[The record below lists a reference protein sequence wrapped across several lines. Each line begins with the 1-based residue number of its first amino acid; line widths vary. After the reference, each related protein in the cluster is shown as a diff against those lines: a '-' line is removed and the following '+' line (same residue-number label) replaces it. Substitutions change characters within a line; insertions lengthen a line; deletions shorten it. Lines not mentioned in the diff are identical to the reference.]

1 VKKTPETFSDL
12 LPYCQTDRQR
22 ELIGACAKSGS
33 ARAAAK
39 AIGASK
45 SSVQEAVNRV
55 KEYAAR
61 KGWAPDHAMGHPV
74 APGFEVSGTSTLR
87 NQDGE
92 VVMQWQKTRQDDEA
106 RLEAMQ
112 AAVRAM
118 ADDIMP
124 VMPEPSV
131 IHKTDND
138 LLSCYVLTDYHMGM
152 LSWGDETGEDWDL
165 RKSESVLYRWIEKAV
180 ALSPNSDKA
189 VLAQLGDLLH
199 WDGLDAV
206 TPTSRN
212 LLDADTRFPKLVEA
226 SVRVMRRLV
235 QRLLSKH
242 RTVHLIMA
250 EGNHDMASS
259 VWLREMFAQLYANE
273 PRVTVEKSPRPYY
286 CVEHGQTSLFFHHGH
301 LRKPGE
307 CAEVFASIFR
317 DVMGRTKHSY
327 AHLGHK
333 HHKQAIETPLM
344 VVEQHQTLA
353 AKDAHASRHGYMSDR
368 SAQVINYHREAG
380 EIGRVRIPV
389 CLIEKCEEG
398 AA

>member
-1 VKKTPETFSDL
+1 MGKTPETFSDL
-12 LPYCQTDRQR
+12 LPYCHTYRQR
-22 ELIGACAKSGS
+22 EVIEACANAGGVK
-33 ARAAAK
+33 AAARSL
-39 AIGASK
+39 GVHK
-45 SSVQEAVNRV
+45 STVQCSVRAVR
-55 KEYAAR
+55 KWAAR
-61 KGWAPDHAMGHPV
+61 KGWAPDQAMGHPV

-87 NQDGE
+87 DRDGQ
-92 VVMQWQKTRQDDEA
+92 VVMQWQKTRQDDEE
-106 RLEAMQ
+106 RIEAMQ

-118 ADDIMP
+118 AEDIEP

-131 IHKTDND
+131 VHKTDAD
-138 LLSCYVLTDYHMGM
+138 LLSCYVITDYHLGM
-152 LSWGDETGEDWDL
+152 LAWGDETGEDWDL
-165 RKSESVLYRWIEKAV
+165 KQAEAMLYRWMEKAV
-180 ALSPNSDKA
+180 ALSPDSKRA
-189 VLAQLGDLLH
+189 VLAQLGDALH

-226 SVRVMRRLV
+226 AVRVMRRLV
-235 QRLLSKH
+235 QRLLAKH
-242 RTVHLIMA
+242 DEVHLLMA

-259 VWLREMFAQLYANE
+259 VWMREMFAQLYANE

-301 LRKPGE
+301 LRKPNE
-307 CAEVFASIFR
+307 CAEVFAAIFR
-317 DVMGRTKHSY
+317 DVLGRTRHSY

-353 AKDAHASRHGYMSDR
+353 AKDAHAARNGYMSDR
-368 SAQVINYHREAG
+368 SAQVINYHRDAG
-380 EIGRVRIPV
+380 EVGRVRIPA
-389 CLIEKCEEG
+389 CLVSQCKEG

>member
-1 VKKTPETFSDL
+1 MAKTPETFSDL
-12 LPYCQTDRQR
+12 IPYCQTEWQR
-22 ELIGACAKSGS
+22 KILEACAKEGS
-33 ARAAAK
+33 RRKAATK
-39 AIGASK
+39 LNRNRTTIN
-45 SSVQEAVNRV
+45 EAVNRV

-106 RLEAMQ
+106 RIEAMR

-118 ADDIMP
+118 SEDIQP

-131 IHKTDND
+131 IHKTDAD

-180 ALSPNSDKA
+180 ALSPDSDKA
-189 VLAQLGDLLH
+189 VLAQLGDLMH

-242 RTVHLIMA
+242 GTVHLIMA

-301 LRKPGE
+301 LRKPGD

-333 HHKQAIETPLM
+333 HHKHAIETPLM

-380 EIGRVRIPV
+380 EIGRVRIPA
-389 CLIEKCEEG
+389 CLIEKEG